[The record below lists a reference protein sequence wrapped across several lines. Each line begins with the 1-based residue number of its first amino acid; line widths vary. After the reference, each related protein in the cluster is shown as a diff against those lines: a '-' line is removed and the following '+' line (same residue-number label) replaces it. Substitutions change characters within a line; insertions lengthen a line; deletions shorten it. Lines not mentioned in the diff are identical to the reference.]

1 MARATGQKGER
12 GRSSSARTG
21 ATRELGRP
29 RFELSRNARGAG
41 EGEPWTLARLAA
53 KVIGRDSVRRW
64 RFEQLER
71 AGYPTADALVLSGR
85 SDVDLHQ
92 AIGLLNDRCPV
103 SAALRILI

>member
-1 MARATGQKGER
+1 
-12 GRSSSARTG
+12 
-21 ATRELGRP
+21 
-29 RFELSRNARGAG
+29 
-41 EGEPWTLARLAA
+41 
-53 KVIGRDSVRRW
+53 VRRW

-92 AIGLLNDRCPV
+92 AIGLLDDRCPV

>member
-12 GRSSSARTG
+12 GRSPTARIG
-21 ATRELGRP
+21 ATTELRRP
-29 RFELSRNARGAG
+29 RFELSCN
-41 EGEPWTLARLAA
+41 LAT
-53 KVIGRDSVRRW
+53 KVIGRDPVRRW

-71 AGYPTADALVLSGR
+71 AGYPIGDALVLSGR

-92 AIGLLNDRCPV
+92 AIRLLDDRCPV